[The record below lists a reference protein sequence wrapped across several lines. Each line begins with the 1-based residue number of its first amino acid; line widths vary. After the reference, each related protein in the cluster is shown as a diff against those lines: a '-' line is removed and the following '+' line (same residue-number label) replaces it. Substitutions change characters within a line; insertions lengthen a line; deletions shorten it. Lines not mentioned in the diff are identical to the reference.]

1 MIELGSIENS
11 IIEGDTTK
19 AVELT
24 RSALEAGIPA
34 KDVLDKALIPGIGKV
49 GELFSKGQYFLPEL
63 LISGEAMKAA
73 VDELK
78 PILSQAGVPA
88 TGRYLIG
95 TVQGDVH
102 DIGKNI
108 VAMMLEGNG
117 WEVTDLGV
125 DVSPERFC
133 TAIKEGDFDIVGMSA
148 LLTTTMTKQAET
160 IRALKT
166 TGLREA
172 VRVMVGGAPVT
183 QEYANEIGAD
193 AYAADAVQA
202 VKKAA
207 ILVGITQEE
216 V

>member
-1 MIELGSIENS
+1 MIELGSIKNI
-11 IIEGDTTK
+11 IIEGDTVK
-19 AVELT
+19 AGELT
-24 RSALEAGIPA
+24 RSALEIGIPA
-34 KDVLDKALIPGIGKV
+34 RDLLDKALIPGIRKV
-49 GELFSKGQYFLPEL
+49 GELFSEGQYFLPEL
-63 LISGEAMKAA
+63 LISGEAMEAA
-73 VDELK
+73 VNELK
-78 PILSQAGVPA
+78 PILSQSGVSS

-133 TAIKEGDFDIVGMSA
+133 TAIEEGDFDIVGMSA

-160 IRALKT
+160 IRALET
-166 TGLREA
+166 AGLREK

-183 QEYANEIGAD
+183 QDYANEIGAD

-202 VKKAA
+202 VKRAA
-207 ILVGITQEE
+207 ILIGITQAE